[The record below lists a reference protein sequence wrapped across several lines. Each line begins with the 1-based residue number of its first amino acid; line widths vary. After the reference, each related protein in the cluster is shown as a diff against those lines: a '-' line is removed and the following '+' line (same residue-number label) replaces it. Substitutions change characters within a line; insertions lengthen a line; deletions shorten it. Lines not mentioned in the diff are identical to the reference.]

1 MKNVT
6 HAPIR
11 KYHVY
16 ATFVNCNMLKTAA
29 SPANIPTSAPR
40 AFAPR
45 SKVPSRNKP
54 SKLPKGSEATVSP
67 ASSRGPHLTNPKPI
81 STKPHTRVMPRDT
94 RKNRRVSMLRPQTF
108 AKSSTLEAAS
118 EFSEPL
124 ALDIATATIERS
136 EERRVGK
143 ECRSR
148 WSPYH

>member
-40 AFAPR
+40 AFTPR

-54 SKLPKGSEATVSP
+54 SKLPKGSEATVDRKSTRLN
-67 ASSRGPHLTNPKPI
+67 SSHGYI
-81 STKPHTRVMPRDT
+81 SYAVFCLKKKKQEHADFVAHQPP
-94 RKNRRVSMLRPQTF
+94 VS
-108 AKSSTLEAAS
+108 S
-118 EFSEPL
+118 
-124 ALDIATATIERS
+124 
-136 EERRVGK
+136 
-143 ECRSR
+143 
-148 WSPYH
+148 